1 MSKKED
7 IIITALRL
15 FNSDSYNSVGVD
27 RIISESGV
35 AKMTFYKYFPS
46 KEKLIEECLLQHN
59 TDLQTS
65 LNAALA
71 ECDPTNHLEQIRA
84 IFKWY
89 DSWFHSEDFNGCM
102 FQKALAEVIKIYP
115 SILKPATQY
124 KVWLTALIQNLLS
137 NLDIPNPTH
146 LATLIVS
153 ILDGMTIKAHIN
165 KNSVQ
170 IDEYWLRVEHLINF
184 EKTIA

>member
-7 IIITALRL
+7 IITTALRL
-15 FNSDSYNSVGVD
+15 FNSHSYNSVGVD

-46 KEKLIEECLLQHN
+46 KEKLIEECLLQRN
-59 TDLQTS
+59 TDLQAS
-65 LNAALA
+65 LNTALA
-71 ECDPTNHLEQIRA
+71 KCDPADHLAQIRA

-89 DSWFHSEDFNGCM
+89 DSWFHTDDFNGCM
-102 FQKALAEVIKIYP
+102 FQKAVEEVIKIYP
-115 SILKPATQY
+115 STLKPATQY

-153 ILDGMTIKAHIN
+153 ILDGMTIQAHVN
-165 KNSVQ
+165 KDSVQ
-170 IDEYWLRVEHLINF
+170 IDEYWSRVEHLINF
-184 EKTIA
+184 EKELA